1 MTYAHTR
8 ARTLHANYM
17 LTVNVLYYTHYT
29 DIMIIKCLKE
39 EKEEDEKMITAD
51 VLKTQLVIRL
61 ISDFFRFL
69 FVKKKSLRAL
79 KTLDSRLCV

>member
-1 MTYAHTR
+1 
-8 ARTLHANYM
+8 M

-51 VLKTQLVIRL
+51 ILKTQLVIRL
-61 ISDFFRFL
+61 ISDFLIIFICEEKESACVEDLEQPTTCIMLKMYRCV
-69 FVKKKSLRAL
+69 FV
-79 KTLDSRLCV
+79 